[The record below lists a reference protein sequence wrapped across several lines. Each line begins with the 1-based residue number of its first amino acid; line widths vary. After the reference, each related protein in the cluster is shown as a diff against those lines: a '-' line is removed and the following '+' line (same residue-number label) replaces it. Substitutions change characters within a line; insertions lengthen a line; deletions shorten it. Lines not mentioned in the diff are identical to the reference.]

1 MIAETET
8 SRMTRIRLA
17 IGALLAATLF
27 GAGLVGTAA
36 TAQDSGA
43 VITLPPK
50 ETPPDDDTITVPGA
64 LDRPLEAPDG
74 DPRTPGQRRSDAR
87 AYDRC
92 INKAASRQSDNAVA
106 NPVGADPE
114 EYCRSRMGMANRD
127 AVPDSRLKRQ

>member
-1 MIAETET
+1 
-8 SRMTRIRLA
+8 MTRIRLA
-17 IGALLAATLF
+17 AGALIAATLL
-27 GAGLVGTAA
+27 GAGLMAAPA

-64 LDRPLEAPDG
+64 IDRPVEAPDG

-114 EYCRSRMGMANRD
+114 DYCRQRMGMASRD
-127 AVPDSRLKRQ
+127 SVPDSRLKRR